1 MKSCIYEGYTEH
13 QRVKPAEHHFRY
25 TLYFYCFDLDELP
38 DLDRTLPLFAYNRF
52 RPVSLHDKDYLDQDT
67 GTIREKILRRLDK
80 EVDVDRIARILLIT
94 SARYFNYIFNPV
106 SFYYCLSAESEL
118 VAVVAEVNN
127 TFNEKHLYV
136 LKASEGKAG
145 GYVAHY
151 WVDKNFHVSPFNST
165 AGRYEFFLST
175 PGEEID
181 IRIILHREGEKIF
194 EARLWGKSRPLT
206 SFGLASLIARHP
218 LMPHLSIPRIF
229 LEAAKLFFQKKLAYI
244 EKPVPMSMMTIRKKP
259 PGLWEK
265 ACMAIVTKLMDRI
278 SSGSLEMRLPD
289 GRIKTFGNDAADVRA
304 AMTVHD
310 YGFFTSLV
318 MGGDVGLG
326 ESYVNGLWDAK
337 DISTLFRVLI
347 RNREALKNG
356 YPATAWLT
364 RRKNDLLYLLRSN
377 SLMGA
382 RRNIQSHYD
391 LSNELFSLFLDES
404 MSYSSGVYLAETD
417 TLEEAQRRKLQMIVD
432 KGRIEA
438 SDEVLEIGCGWGGFA
453 LYAAQQTGCRVT
465 GVTISDAQHRLAQ
478 ERVEKA
484 GLQNSIRI
492 LLQDYREITGRFD
505 KIVSIEMLEAVG
517 EKNFGTFFRQC
528 DRLLK
533 PGGLLVLQVITI
545 PDQGYKAYRKE
556 TDWIQK
562 YIFPG
567 GFLPSITALLNVA
580 TRHSTLIMET
590 LEDIGLHYARTLRD
604 WRERFAQNRDQLQPL
619 GFDPS
624 FERKWKYYLS
634 ICEAGFYE
642 HAVSDVQVVFRKP

>member
-1 MKSCIYEGYTEH
+1 
-13 QRVKPAEHHFRY
+13 
-25 TLYFYCFDLDELP
+25 
-38 DLDRTLPLFAYNRF
+38 
-52 RPVSLHDKDYLDQDT
+52 
-67 GTIREKILRRLDK
+67 
-80 EVDVDRIARILLIT
+80 
-94 SARYFNYIFNPV
+94 
-106 SFYYCLSAESEL
+106 
-118 VAVVAEVNN
+118 
-127 TFNEKHLYV
+127 
-136 LKASEGKAG
+136 
-145 GYVAHY
+145 
-151 WVDKNFHVSPFNST
+151 
-165 AGRYEFFLST
+165 
-175 PGEEID
+175 
-181 IRIILHREGEKIF
+181 
-194 EARLWGKSRPLT
+194 
-206 SFGLASLIARHP
+206 
-218 LMPHLSIPRIF
+218 MPHLSIPRIF
-229 LEAAKLFFQKKLAYI
+229 LEAAKLFFQKKLTYI

-265 ACMAIVTKLMDRI
+265 ASMAIVTKLMERI

-304 AMTVHD
+304 AMTVND

-465 GVTISDAQHRLAQ
+465 GVTISDAQRRLAQ

-567 GFLPSITALLNVA
+567 GFLPSITVLLNVA

-604 WRERFAQNRDQLQPL
+604 WRERFVQNRDQLQTL